1 MTAVPSSAVCTFK
14 HTRSIHLSFRTLNDN
29 IAVFNEIRRH
39 N

>member
-1 MTAVPSSAVCTFK
+1 MAAVPFSAACTLK